1 MKIMRALFIGVVIA
15 VILAGI
21 FACASRKDTEAYL
34 ASVDAFIE
42 EVER

>member
-1 MKIMRALFIGVVIA
+1 MKIMRALFIGIVIA
-15 VILAGI
+15 VIMAGI
-21 FACASRKDTEAYL
+21 FACASQKDTEAYL